1 MTESKT
7 LAFPIVDEADQQTAR
22 TATLFR
28 LFDIAAR
35 RGYDIDVFAYEGAV
49 RVVLTMGDGPNVAQ
63 VVAADVQMANL
74 ERRCSK
80 QGLGRAWSAAAKL
93 SRIRSAR
100 WFGVPVACDVPVACE
115 LAVSS
120 GRSRPLS
127 DAELLSLPEHPVAAI
142 SSAASRPNW

>member
-63 VVAADVQMANL
+63 VVAAVIQSV
-74 ERRCSK
+74 EEV
-80 QGLGRAWSAAAKL
+80 L
-93 SRIRSAR
+93 S
-100 WFGVPVACDVPVACE
+100 
-115 LAVSS
+115 
-120 GRSRPLS
+120 
-127 DAELLSLPEHPVAAI
+127 
-142 SSAASRPNW
+142 